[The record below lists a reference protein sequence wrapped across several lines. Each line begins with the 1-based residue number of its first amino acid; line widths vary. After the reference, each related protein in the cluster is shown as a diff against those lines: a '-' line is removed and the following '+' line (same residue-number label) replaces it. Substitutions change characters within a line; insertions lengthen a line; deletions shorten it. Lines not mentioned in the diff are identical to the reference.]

1 MSKYPLR
8 KLIERWEQELMT
20 VEQVIG
26 QLFLHLGELYQR
38 LKQLDQ
44 RLRTVEQ
51 QLGSQLSKKK

>member
-8 KLIERWEQELMT
+8 KLIERWQQELMT
-20 VEQVIG
+20 VEQAIG
-26 QLFLHLGELYQR
+26 QVFLHLGELYQR

-51 QLGSQLSKKK
+51 QLGGSSPKPK